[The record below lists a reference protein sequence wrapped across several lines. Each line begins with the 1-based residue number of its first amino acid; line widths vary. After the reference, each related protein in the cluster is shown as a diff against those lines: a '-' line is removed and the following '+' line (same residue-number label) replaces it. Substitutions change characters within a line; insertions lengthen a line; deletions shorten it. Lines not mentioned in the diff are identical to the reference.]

1 MSFDIP
7 LSDKLKVLNSTFE
20 SKFIIFEPINF
31 ESLLD
36 AQLIV
41 DLRSRESDNFLRP
54 SSRDLNTQV
63 AYLSDYFKRNQ
74 LNKEIYYKLMDK
86 SKKDYNG
93 LVRLTELN
101 KKNVFNWESLVF
113 SENCSPMAP
122 IDVMISIYKIGF
134 EFLNRSKCGPWD
146 VNKKHKKMMKI
157 HEFCKMFSIENT
169 NDEYHQVSVNK
180 GDYLSQINR
189 FDKLG
194 LGKVNLL

>member
-1 MSFDIP
+1 MSFNIP
-7 LSDKLKVLNSTFE
+7 LSDKLKALNSTFE

-63 AYLSDYFKRNQ
+63 TYLANYFKRNK

-86 SKKDYNG
+86 TKKDYNG

-101 KKNVFNWESLVF
+101 RKNVFNWESLVF

-146 VNKKHKKMMKI
+146 VNKKHEKMMKI
-157 HEFCKMFSIENT
+157 HEFCKMFSIEDT
-169 NDEYHQVSVNK
+169 NDEYYQISVNK
-180 GDYLSQINR
+180 RDYLSQINR

-194 LGKVNLL
+194 LGKVNLI